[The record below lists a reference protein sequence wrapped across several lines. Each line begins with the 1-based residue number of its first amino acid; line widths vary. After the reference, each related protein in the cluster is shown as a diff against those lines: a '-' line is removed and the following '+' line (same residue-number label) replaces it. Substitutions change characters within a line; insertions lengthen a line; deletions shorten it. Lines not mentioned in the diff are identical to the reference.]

1 VAKQA
6 SSGGSRFLASG
17 GGIAWRVPG
26 IFFGMRVYEGVLL
39 IDAVGVGRYL
49 GVDGN
54 FLKGSVAAEE
64 RSV

>member
-1 VAKQA
+1 M
-6 SSGGSRFLASG
+6 
-17 GGIAWRVPG
+17 PG